1 MALNVDPEEEHVV
14 EEYSQIESG
23 AEVSQEVFCQVL
35 QSLPSEF
42 LVEVICILM
51 QY

>member
-1 MALNVDPEEEHVV
+1 MALNVDPEEKNIVV
-14 EEYSQIESG
+14 ENSQVQCG

-42 LVEVICILM
+42 LMEGICILM